1 MIAAAA
7 DHQVSRSVSAAAALL
22 LVDKPAGMTSHDVVA
37 LARRV
42 LRERRIGHHG
52 TLDPF
57 ATGLLVLLVGRATR
71 LAPWL
76 AGEPKVYRC
85 TIRFGAETDTDDL
98 QGSVVREA
106 PLPRVE
112 DVLEGVRHLT
122 GELHQVPPSYSA
134 KQVEGVRAYD
144 AARRGTALELAPV
157 SVRVDE
163 WVVEASTPEQ
173 LVARIT
179 CGGGTYIRALARDLG
194 RLAGSAAHL
203 TDLRRL
209 SSGPLRVEDAVTI
222 DRLRDGEAPLR
233 SPMPALAHM
242 DTVTLDGAGALEIA
256 HGRAIAATSTA
267 ENAAL
272 LAPDGVVI
280 GIAERRGDRWMPR
293 VVLTTPEEVASD

>member
-1 MIAAAA
+1 
-7 DHQVSRSVSAAAALL
+7 
-22 LVDKPAGMTSHDVVA
+22 DKPAGMSSHDVVA

-85 TIRFGAETDTDDL
+85 TIRFGTETDTDDL

-106 PLPRVE
+106 PLPLVE
-112 DVLEGVRHLT
+112 NVLEGVRHLT
-122 GELHQVPPSYSA
+122 GELHQVPPAYSA
-134 KQVEGVRAYD
+134 KRVEGVRAYD

-163 WVVEASTPEQ
+163 WVVEASTPAQ

-179 CGGGTYIRALARDLG
+179 CGG
-194 RLAGSAAHL
+194 
-203 TDLRRL
+203 
-209 SSGPLRVEDAVTI
+209 
-222 DRLRDGEAPLR
+222 
-233 SPMPALAHM
+233 
-242 DTVTLDGAGALEIA
+242 
-256 HGRAIAATSTA
+256 
-267 ENAAL
+267 
-272 LAPDGVVI
+272 
-280 GIAERRGDRWMPR
+280 
-293 VVLTTPEEVASD
+293 